1 MTGKSYHNRTRGIHD
16 TTYYF
21 TLSQHFS
28 GGDFLALAVV
38 FFFLGRCIPNIL
50 KPPNQTCLVAG
61 MASFSGDG
69 LEPKGNPRGDTA
81 CRSPI
86 AVNATQVPLK
96 LEKNGQA
103 TTSWCQ

>member
-1 MTGKSYHNRTRGIHD
+1 M
-16 TTYYF
+16 
-21 TLSQHFS
+21 
-28 GGDFLALAVV
+28 
-38 FFFLGRCIPNIL
+38 

-96 LEKNGQA
+96 LEKKWTSNNVLVPIVILETFSSNGE
-103 TTSWCQ
+103 SDI